1 MACSCASL
9 LSDTIFKNG
18 DQKFYYYGMNYGIS
32 CMSIP
37 DSSQVTTI
45 LNRCDC
51 QTVAAATL
59 PVWNKFLNDLSL
71 HTDLCDKVGDMIEI
85 LEYIKDWQPSDA
97 DIITNNSCGTAWHD
111 GCR

>member
-1 MACSCASL
+1 
-9 LSDTIFKNG
+9 
-18 DQKFYYYGMNYGIS
+18 
-32 CMSIP
+32 MSIP
-37 DSSQVTTI
+37 DPSQATAI

-71 HTDLCDKVGDMIEI
+71 PADLYDNVEDMINI

-97 DIITNNSCGTAWHD
+97 DIIKNNSCGTAWHD
-111 GCR
+111 GCL

>member
-1 MACSCASL
+1 
-9 LSDTIFKNG
+9 
-18 DQKFYYYGMNYGIS
+18 
-32 CMSIP
+32 MSISDP
-37 DSSQVTTI
+37 SQATTI

-71 HTDLCDKVGDMIEI
+71 PTDLYDKVGDMIDI
-85 LEYIKDWQPSDA
+85 LGYIKDWQPSDA
-97 DIITNNSCGTAWHD
+97 DIIENNSCGIAWHD